1 MQAVVDVVLPVFG
14 LIFTGLLAGRFRL
27 LGQDSTEA
35 LNKFVYWF
43 ALPALFFV
51 GMSRVPVGDV
61 FNFAYIATFLGGVV
75 LSVLVVAVVA
85 RFAFP
90 ARPEETVIAAF
101 LSAFSNSGYMGIPFF
116 LTAFGA
122 AGQLPV
128 IIVSVLNGAV
138 VVSAAAIA
146 VELALHRDRGIGRA
160 LGEVGKAIVTNP
172 LMAAMAGGIA
182 WSATGLG
189 MPKSF
194 AVFFDLLGACAGPCA
209 LFAVGLFLAGQNTTA
224 LFDRRRGVEVGWIT
238 FVKLVVQP
246 FATWIVGLWLQL
258 PPFWLASAVIG
269 AAFPAGATAFVI
281 AQRYKV
287 YIERTSSVIMLST
300 ILSLLTLSALM
311 VMLDPKP

>member
-14 LIFTGLLAGRFRL
+14 LIFTGLLAGRFGL

-51 GMSRVPVGDV
+51 GMSRVPVAEV
-61 FNFAYIATFLGGVV
+61 FNVAYIAAFLGGVV
-75 LSVLVVAVVA
+75 ISALVVAVVA

-90 ARPEETVIAAF
+90 QRPEETAMASYIG
-101 LSAFSNSGYMGIPFF
+101 AFSNSGYMGIPFF

-128 IIVSVLNGAV
+128 IIASVLNGAV
-138 VVSAAAIA
+138 VVSSAAIA
-146 VELALHRDRGIGRA
+146 LELTIHRDRAIGRA

-172 LMAAMAGGIA
+172 LMVAMGGGIV
-182 WSATGLG
+182 WSATGLA
-189 MPKSF
+189 MPKPF
-194 AVFFDLLGACAGPCA
+194 TVFFDLLGACAGPCA

-224 LFDRRRGVEVGWIT
+224 LFDRRRSIEVGWIS

-246 FATWIVGLWLQL
+246 LATWVVGAWLGL
-258 PPFWLASAVIG
+258 SPFWLACAVIS
-269 AAFPAGATAFVI
+269 AAFPAGATAFVL

-287 YIERTSSVIMLST
+287 YIERTSAVILLST
-300 ILSLLTLSALM
+300 ILSLVTLSALM
-311 VMLDPKP
+311 VILDPKP

>member
-14 LIFTGLLAGRFRL
+14 LIFTGLLAGRYGL

-51 GMSRVPVGDV
+51 GMSRVPVRDV
-61 FNFAYIATFLGGVV
+61 FNLAYIATFLGGVV
-75 LSVLVVAVVA
+75 ISALVVVAVA
-85 RFAFP
+85 RVAFP
-90 ARPEETVIAAF
+90 ARPAETAVAAF
-101 LSAFSNSGYMGIPFF
+101 LGAFSNSGYMGIPFF

-128 IIVSVLNGAV
+128 IIASVLNGAV
-138 VVSAAAIA
+138 VVSGAAIA
-146 VELALHRDRGIGRA
+146 VELTLHRDRGLGRA
-160 LGEVGKAIVTNP
+160 LTEVARAIVTNP
-172 LMAAMAGGIA
+172 LMVAMAGGIA
-182 WSATGLG
+182 WSATGIGLAK
-189 MPKSF
+189 PVT
-194 AVFFDLLGACAGPCA
+194 VFLDLLGACAGPCA
-209 LFAVGLFLAGQNTTA
+209 LFAVGLFLAGQDSGA
-224 LFDRRRGVEVGWIT
+224 LFDRRRSIEVGWIS

-246 FATWIVGLWLQL
+246 AATWIVGRWLGL
-258 PPFWLASAVIG
+258 PDFWLACAVIS

-287 YIERTSSVIMLST
+287 YIERTSATIMLST

-311 VMLDPKP
+311 VILDPRP

>member
-1 MQAVVDVVLPVFG
+1 MQAVIDVVLPVFG
-14 LIFTGLLAGRFRL
+14 LIFTGLLAGRHGL

-51 GMSRVPVGDV
+51 GMSRVPVRDV
-61 FNFAYIATFLGGVV
+61 FNLAYIATFLGGVAISALV
-75 LSVLVVAVVA
+75 VVAVA
-85 RFAFP
+85 RIAFP
-90 ARPEETVIAAF
+90 ARPEETAVAAF
-101 LSAFSNSGYMGIPFF
+101 LGAFSNSGYMGIPFF

-128 IIVSVLNGAV
+128 IIASVLNGAV

-146 VELALHRDRGIGRA
+146 VELTLHRDRGLARA
-160 LGEVGKAIVTNP
+160 LTEVARAIVTNP
-172 LMAAMAGGIA
+172 LMVAMAAGIA
-182 WSATGLG
+182 WSATGIGLAK
-189 MPKSF
+189 PF
-194 AVFFDLLGACAGPCA
+194 QVFLDLLGACAGPCA
-209 LFAVGLFLAGQNTTA
+209 LFAVGLFLAGQDSAA
-224 LFDRRRGVEVGWIT
+224 LFDRRRSVEVGWIS

-246 FATWIVGLWLQL
+246 AATWVVGAWLGL
-258 PPFWLASAVIG
+258 PDFWLACAVIS

-287 YIERTSSVIMLST
+287 YIERTSATIMLST

-311 VMLDPKP
+311 VILDPRP